1 MSTCKRERIPK
12 KGFRGRVLKKVG
24 VLELITVW
32 CWQTLTRI
40 CNLSWSLSQ
49 SVFVFS
55 ELIKTVDSGIW
66 ISLADYYLSGIISEH
81 TGPKKLVF
89 DFRWPTNIDS
99 LSPQCGQSDLSDL
112 TVHFASRGL
121 CLHSQL
127 HLTSARRDFLSSPL
141 AEVLFKRLN
150 LLPSSGHILSFFFF

>member
-1 MSTCKRERIPK
+1 MSTCKREQIPK

-66 ISLADYYLSGIISEH
+66 ISLAVVLSQ
-81 TGPKKLVF
+81 
-89 DFRWPTNIDS
+89 NIRV
-99 LSPQCGQSDLSDL
+99 QRNWC
-112 TVHFASRGL
+112 
-121 CLHSQL
+121 
-127 HLTSARRDFLSSPL
+127 
-141 AEVLFKRLN
+141 
-150 LLPSSGHILSFFFF
+150 